1 LASLLIDPP
10 QDIKPVLTMRDKLL
24 NFAPGQ
30 TAQRVASSLA
40 DQAALLG
47 DAGDLDDSASIA
59 SLESSSAAAPHAAG
73 GAAVVGH
80 AGVAHG
86 PPGSV
91 SVPVPSDALTE
102 ALLARH
108 TSDSSAASSEF
119 GGFPSPAHAAHHAHQ
134 RASPS
139 SGSHA
144 ARAGGH
150 GYDDDQP
157 DDAASL
163 ARNLHY

>member
-1 LASLLIDPP
+1 M
-10 QDIKPVLTMRDKLL
+10 LTMRDKLL

-47 DAGDLDDSASIA
+47 DAGDLDDSVSIA
-59 SLESSSAAAPHAAG
+59 SLESSSAAAASHAAG
-73 GAAVVGH
+73 GTAVAGH
-80 AGVAHG
+80 AGAAQG

-108 TSDSSAASSEF
+108 TSDSSTASSEF

-139 SGSHA
+139 SGSHSAQA
-144 ARAGGH
+144 ARAG